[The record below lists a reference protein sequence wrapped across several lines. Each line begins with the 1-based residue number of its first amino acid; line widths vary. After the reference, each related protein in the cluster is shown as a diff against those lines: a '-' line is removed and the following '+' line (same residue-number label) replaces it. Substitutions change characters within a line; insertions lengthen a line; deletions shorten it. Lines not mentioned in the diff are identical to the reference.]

1 MDCVYET
8 YEGKDLSQLQKV
20 TLVIP
25 THNRNYYLSR
35 CLWYHAHFPFA
46 EIIVA
51 DSSDE
56 SKRRVNHQ
64 TISEI
69 QQMFSTKITYLEYD
83 FPAEEYGGEIYRK
96 WGDAVS
102 RVETEFSLSCTDKE
116 FLIPMTIAKSVM
128 FLDEHPDYSIADGRY
143 YMMKAMNLVLPWQGV
158 NTLELTSNDV
168 LQRLNGLLNSNVPI
182 GTQFALQ
189 RSKIHKSIFSNMD
202 TYNLYDLRFGET
214 EIELFPI
221 LYGKLM
227 RCPDAMSLRDITQ
240 NIKMTGFNRGTIV
253 KSESSYLRYPWI
265 SDYPKVRYEKYLNSL
280 TECLINN
287 SDEKVIEKVIEKVFH
302 QRYLG
307 TDLDEGKMKHPL
319 LNKSSFMRY
328 IWKKL
333 PYEFKVIISK
343 YFGSGMVEPRLR
355 KNKMTKE
362 IKIIIRLIKSTSKYY
377 ETDSIVHHMMGD
389 IR

>member
-116 FLIPMTIAKSVM
+116 FLIPMTIA
-128 FLDEHPDYSIADGRY
+128 
-143 YMMKAMNLVLPWQGV
+143 MK
-158 NTLELTSNDV
+158 
-168 LQRLNGLLNSNVPI
+168 
-182 GTQFALQ
+182 
-189 RSKIHKSIFSNMD
+189 
-202 TYNLYDLRFGET
+202 
-214 EIELFPI
+214 
-221 LYGKLM
+221 
-227 RCPDAMSLRDITQ
+227 
-240 NIKMTGFNRGTIV
+240 
-253 KSESSYLRYPWI
+253 
-265 SDYPKVRYEKYLNSL
+265 
-280 TECLINN
+280 
-287 SDEKVIEKVIEKVFH
+287 
-302 QRYLG
+302 
-307 TDLDEGKMKHPL
+307 
-319 LNKSSFMRY
+319 
-328 IWKKL
+328 
-333 PYEFKVIISK
+333 
-343 YFGSGMVEPRLR
+343 
-355 KNKMTKE
+355 TKE
-362 IKIIIRLIKSTSKYY
+362 QFIFLWTKAILLIG
-377 ETDSIVHHMMGD
+377 ILQFL
-389 IR
+389 R